1 MLPSMISKTVST
13 VLVVT
18 LLNLTVA
25 CYGPFN
31 LTRNVYHWNSGIKGS
46 GEVNEK
52 WMKEL
57 VFFGMIVIPVYMISA
72 LLDAFV
78 FNSIQFWTGDNPV
91 KASDGSDGQ
100 VRVVQIGDTTITM
113 TLAKDGNSADVTY
126 SQAGRVMKSA
136 RIVRIEQGYQLVD
149 QDDRP
154 LYVAEMSVDGGVNFV
169 DRDCQL
175 IDQLSGDQLRLGIA
189 RFTALQQGNTGS
201 LASDHLR

>member
-1 MLPSMISKTVST
+1 MLSSIVCKTVST

-18 LLNLTVA
+18 VLSLTVA

-31 LTRNVYHWNSGIKGS
+31 LTRNVYHWNSEIKGS

-72 LLDAFV
+72 LLDAFI
-78 FNSIQFWTGDNPV
+78 FNSIQFWTGNNPV

-113 TLAKDGNSADVTY
+113 TQAKDGNSADVTY
-126 SQAGRVMKSA
+126 SQGGRVMKTA

-149 QDDRP
+149 QDDRR
-154 LYVAEMSVDGGVNFV
+154 LYAAEMSADGGVNFV

-175 IDQLSGDQLRLGIA
+175 IDRLSGDQLRLGVA
-189 RFTALQQGNTGS
+189 RFVALQQGTTGS
-201 LASDHLR
+201 LASDHLH

>member
-1 MLPSMISKTVST
+1 MLPSIISKTVST

-18 LLNLTVA
+18 LLSLTVA

-72 LLDAFV
+72 LLDAFI
-78 FNSIQFWTGDNPV
+78 FNSIQFWSGDNPV

-100 VRVVQIGDTTITM
+100 LRVVQIGDTTITM

-126 SQAGRVMKSA
+126 SQGGRIMKAA
-136 RIVRIEQGYQLVD
+136 RIARIEQGYQLVD

-154 LYVAEMSVDGGVNFV
+154 LYVAEMSADGGVNFV

-175 IDQLSGDQLRLGIA
+175 IDRLSGDQLRLGIE
-189 RFTALQQGNTGS
+189 RFTALRQGNTGS
-201 LASDHLR
+201 LAADYPH

>member
-1 MLPSMISKTVST
+1 MLHSTIYKTVST

-18 LLNLTVA
+18 LLSLTVA

-72 LLDAFV
+72 LLDAFI
-78 FNSIQFWTGDNPV
+78 FNSIQFWSGDNPV

-100 VRVVQIGDTTITM
+100 VRVAQIGDTTITM
-113 TLAKDGNSADVTY
+113 TLAKDSNSADVTY
-126 SQAGRVMKSA
+126 SQDGRVIKAA

-154 LYVAEMSVDGGVNFV
+154 LYVAEMSADGGVNFV
-169 DRDCQL
+169 DRDCQI
-175 IDQLSGDQLRLGIA
+175 IDRLSGDQLRLGIA
-189 RFTALQQGNTGS
+189 RFVALRQGNTGN
-201 LASDHLR
+201 LASDYLH